1 MRFIY
6 LLFFMLLPCA
16 VCSQQTERN
25 VIKRQKEKIKAIGA
39 VYADSITNMSQK
51 FQTWKYEKDDT
62 LSNPYYYAIFASP
75 TYYNYPVHRN
85 IGYLDYRFSEGD
97 SVDEITYYSQLLD
110 RVSAT
115 LVNAY
120 AESPWLIVNDE
131 NQESGKEGI
140 REDVNTTVAPHVKFS
155 DRLNEEEVK
164 DLVESD
170 NNENWN
176 IVVRKPTFWTFK
188 STFSLQFTQNH
199 VSDNWYKGG
208 ESNNSLQAS
217 SEIEANFNNKQK
229 ITFTNKLEMRL
240 GFQSL
245 QHDEKHKFKTNSDLI
260 RLTDQ
265 LGLRAL
271 KHWNYTVTLQSWT
284 QFYHGYKS
292 NDDKVYSDFMSPFE
306 SVLSIGMNY
315 ELKPR
320 NFSLTATISPLAV
333 HFRYVGRKYLATSF
347 GVDEGKHTNYEYGST
362 VTINH
367 NWNVFKNVSWNG
379 RIYYFSDYE
388 KTLVEWE
395 NTINFKINQLL
406 SSKLFLHTR
415 FDDSVRRKEDNDTF
429 FQFKEMFSL
438 SLNVSF

>member
-1 MRFIY
+1 MIR
-6 LLFFMLLPCA
+6 
-16 VCSQQTERN
+16 
-25 VIKRQKEKIKAIGA
+25 AIGTL
-39 VYADSITNMSQK
+39 YTDSISRINQK

-85 IGYLDYRFSEGD
+85 IGSIYYRFSEGI
-97 SVDEITYYSQLLD
+97 SPNEIPYYSQLVED
-110 RVSAT
+110 VSTALT
-115 LVNAY
+115 KTY
-120 AESPWLIVNDE
+120 TETPWLIANDE

-140 REDVNTTVAPHVKFS
+140 REDVNTTVTPHVKFS
-155 DRLNEEEVK
+155 ERLNKEN
-164 DLVESD
+164 VEDPVETDS
-170 NNENWN
+170 NENWEV
-176 IVVRKPTFWTFK
+176 VVRKPVFWTFK
-188 STFSLQFTQNH
+188 SKFSLQFTQNH
-199 VSDNWYKGG
+199 VSDNWHKGG

-217 SEIEANFNNKQK
+217 SDIEANFNNKQK
-229 ITFTNKLEMRL
+229 VTFTNRLEMRL

-245 QHDEKHKFKTNSDLI
+245 QHDEKHKFKTNSDMI
-260 RLTDQ
+260 RLTNQ
-265 LGLRAL
+265 LGLRAI

-292 NDDKVYSDFMSPFE
+292 NDDRVYSDFMSPFE

-315 ELKPR
+315 ELKPK
-320 NFSLTATISPLAV
+320 NFTLTATISPLAV
-333 HFRYVGRKYLATSF
+333 HFKYVGRKYLATSF

-379 RIYYFSDYE
+379 CIYYFSDYE

-415 FDDSVRRKEDNDTF
+415 FDDSVNRNEDNDTF
-429 FQFKEMFSL
+429 FQFKEWFSL
-438 SLNVSF
+438 SLDFSF